1 MRKIKGFTLAEIL
14 ITLGIIGVV
23 AAITIPGLITNY
35 QKRSTATQLKKAYS
49 LLVNAS
55 RQAIADDDLT
65 YNPPEVYDVALGSHD
80 KYGIF
85 ATYFAPYMSG
95 STVKISNWRAKTPA
109 GEEVYSVGTFQN
121 GCYLANNGMCF
132 RMTNH
137 GTNYFYV
144 VVDLNGPSGPNRV
157 GRDVFYFA
165 LHFIDTGVKI
175 DGHVW
180 QVNER
185 TSRDELIRRC
195 GKEATGWSGGS
206 ACTELIMRSGWEITK
221 DYPW

>member
-95 STVKISNWRAKTPA
+95 STVKSKN
-109 GEEVYSVGTFQN
+109 
-121 GCYLANNGMCF
+121 
-132 RMTNH
+132 
-137 GTNYFYV
+137 
-144 VVDLNGPSGPNRV
+144 
-157 GRDVFYFA
+157 
-165 LHFIDTGVKI
+165 
-175 DGHVW
+175 
-180 QVNER
+180 
-185 TSRDELIRRC
+185 
-195 GKEATGWSGGS
+195 
-206 ACTELIMRSGWEITK
+206 
-221 DYPW
+221 

>member
-1 MRKIKGFTLAEIL
+1 MRKIKGFTLAEVL

-55 RQAIADDDLT
+55 RQAIADENFT
-65 YNPPEVYDVALGSHD
+65 YNPPKVYEVTLGGHD
-80 KYGIF
+80 KHGIF
-85 ATYFAPYMSG
+85 AAYFAPYING
-95 STVKISNWRAKTPA
+95 STVKIPNWIAKTPA
-109 GEEVYSVGTFQN
+109 GEGSLVGNFRN

-132 RMTNH
+132 IMTNH
-137 GTNYFYV
+137 STNYFYII
-144 VVDLNGPSGPNRV
+144 VDLNGPSGPNRV

-165 LHFIDTGVKI
+165 LHFVDNSVSI
-175 DGHVW
+175 DGNVYG
-180 QVNER
+180 VNAQTPMEI
-185 TSRDELIRRC
+185 LIKNC
-195 GKEATGWSGGS
+195 GKEATGWSGGNT
-206 ACTELIMRSGWEITK
+206 CTELIMRNGWEITK